1 MFSLLI
7 IFNFWNWQ
15 CVVNVKYGGSSI
27 KYMFPVNG
35 TPHPTPHQWD
45 SFGGQGGGLVFVT
58 IFLLKYIYLVFHDMG
73 MDNFN
78 VF

>member
-35 TPHPTPHQWD
+35 TPHQWD
-45 SFGGQGGGLVFVT
+45 SFGGQGGGDW
-58 IFLLKYIYLVFHDMG
+58 FLSNLPFKIHIPCFS
-73 MDNFN
+73 
-78 VF
+78 